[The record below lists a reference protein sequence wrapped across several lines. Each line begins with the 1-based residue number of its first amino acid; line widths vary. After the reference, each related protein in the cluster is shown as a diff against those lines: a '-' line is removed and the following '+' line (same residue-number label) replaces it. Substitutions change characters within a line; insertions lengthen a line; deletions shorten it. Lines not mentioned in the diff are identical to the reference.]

1 MIHGK
6 KRNGNLFKRLT
17 ESWGYVKEESEETP
31 LDEQM
36 VQEEGEK
43 KPDADGDGV
52 PDWADKKDGDDE
64 LDEGGMYKR
73 NAPPTE
79 REDDE
84 DELEE
89 GGTADRPESK
99 EKGAE
104 RVAAAD
110 RGRRVNEAGD
120 GTDVSLKSGDE
131 GDEGE
136 EVVEEEATGGSGSST
151 AGASV
156 SAEEDETNMGG
167 DSSLEETI
175 RRVVTRVLNDITTK

>member
-6 KRNGNLFKRLT
+6 KRNRNLFKRLT
-17 ESWGYVKEESEETP
+17 ESWGYVKEESGETP

-36 VQEEGEK
+36 VEEEEEVKEEGVYK
-43 KPDADGDGV
+43 ADEDRGE
-52 PDWADKKDGDDE
+52 DE

-99 EKGAE
+99 EKGDE

-120 GTDVSLKSGDE
+120 GTDVSLESGDKGE
-131 GDEGE
+131 EGE
-136 EVVEEEATGGSGSST
+136 EVVEEEATGGPESST
-151 AGASV
+151 SGASV
-156 SAEEDETNMGG
+156 SAEEDETNMSG